1 MKYALKLVVFLLS
14 FAVLS
19 ARADSFTIADIR
31 IEGLQR
37 ISSGS
42 VFASMPIS
50 IGQTVDEGSLRNTAR
65 ALFATGNFE
74 DIQIARDGDILVMM
88 LTERPSISE
97 INIEGNKAIETEALL
112 EGLKGA
118 GLSEGQVLKR
128 ATLEGMRMELQRQYV
143 SQGRYD
149 AGIETEVVEQPRNRV
164 AVSIT
169 VDEGN
174 VAKIKHIN
182 IVGNEVYDD
191 ETLRDLMEVQTT
203 GWLSWITSDDK
214 YSREKLKGDLETVES
229 FYLNSGYARFNID
242 STQVSITPDKKSVYI
257 TVNIVEG
264 GVYTI
269 TDVELSGD
277 LVVAEEELMRF
288 VVVQQ
293 GQAFSQGAL
302 TQTEDYIAKRLS
314 NDGYSFA
321 KVSARPDIS
330 DEDQT
335 VAVKFFVDP
344 GKRTY
349 VNRITFTGN
358 ANTSDEVLRRELRQM
373 EGAPAS
379 SLNIDQGQIR
389 LQRLGFFAGAEVET
403 IPVAGTDDLID
414 VAYVVE
420 EQPSGSISASV
431 GFAQDSGLI
440 LGANLQQN
448 NFLGSGKQ
456 VGIGINSS
464 KFQDSANF
472 SYVNPYYTDD
482 GVSRGFSVFVRQT
495 DYDEA
500 NVASYSTNVYGTNM
514 NFGYPIAETQRLGF
528 TVGFSHTEIETGSSV
543 VQEIEGSPKPI
554 AGVDRYIDTLAS
566 DLSNSLTADVI
577 GQDDLDSLFAEVEP
591 GFIDENGDTFDTFT
605 VSGSWIQSTLNRGQL
620 ATRGAAQSLSLE
632 LSIPG
637 SDLEYFRVTYTG
649 QVFVPISRSFTLRFR
664 GEIGYGEGYGETTEL
679 PFFQN
684 FYAGGFGSVRGFKSN
699 TLGPRST
706 PPENYSITAIQTG
719 VDGNGNAEFE
729 NVNGITRFPENF
741 AYVSDGN
748 GGLVSNVGFNDN
760 DPFGGNLLVE
770 GSMELLFP
778 LPFIKDQR
786 SLRSA
791 FFVDVGNV
799 FDTTCGDLQQACFNF
814 DAGELRYSAGIG
826 LTWITGFGPLSFSLA
841 KPLNDG
847 DFDET
852 EVFQFSLGQFF

>member
-1 MKYALKLVVFLLS
+1 MKCALKLVVLLLS
-14 FAVLS
+14 FVVLS
-19 ARADSFTIADIR
+19 TRADSFTIADIR

-42 VFASMPIS
+42 VFAAMPIS
-50 IGQTVDEGSLRNTAR
+50 IGQTVDKGSLRNAAR

-74 DIQIARDGDILVMM
+74 DIQISRDGDILVMM

-128 ATLEGMRMELQRQYV
+128 STLEGMRLELQRQYV

-182 IVGNEVYDD
+182 IVGNQVYNE
-191 ETLRDLMEVQTT
+191 ETLRDLMEVQST

-242 STQVSITPDKKSVYI
+242 STQVSITPDKKAVYI
-257 TVNIVEG
+257 TVNIAEG
-264 GVYTI
+264 KVYTI

-293 GQAFSQGAL
+293 GQAFAQSAL
-302 TQTEDYIAKRLS
+302 TQTEDYITKRLS

-373 EGAPAS
+373 EGSPAS
-379 SLNIDQGQIR
+379 SLKIDQGQIR

-456 VGIGINSS
+456 VGVGINSS
-464 KFQDSANF
+464 RFQDSANF

-482 GVSRGFSVFVRQT
+482 GVSRGFSIFARQT

-500 NVASYSTNVYGTNM
+500 NVASYSTNVYGANM

-528 TVGFSHTEIETGSSV
+528 TVGFQHTEIETGNSV
-543 VQEIEGSPKPI
+543 VKEIEGSPKPFD
-554 AGVDRYIDTLAS
+554 GVDRYIESFS
-566 DLSNSLTADVI
+566 DGETTADVI
-577 GQDDLDSLFAEVEP
+577 GMDDLESLFAEAEP

-605 VSGSWIQSTLNRGQL
+605 VSGSWIQSSLNRGQL
-620 ATRGAAQSLSLE
+620 ATRGSSQSLSLE
-632 LSIPG
+632 MSIPG
-637 SDLEYFRVTYTG
+637 SDLEYFRVTYVG
-649 QVFVPISRSFTLRFR
+649 QIFVPISRSFTLRFR

-706 PPENYSITAIQTG
+706 PAENYRTE
-719 VDGNGNAEFE
+719 VVRELDVNGNVVAEAGSD
-729 NVNGITRFPENF
+729 GISRFPENV

-748 GGLVSNVGFNDN
+748 GGLQVLGGFNDN

-791 FFVDVGNV
+791 FFVDFGNV
-799 FDTTCGDLQQACFNF
+799 FDTTCRDAQQACFNF

>member
-1 MKYALKLVVFLLS
+1 MKCALKLVVLLLS
-14 FAVLS
+14 FTVLS
-19 ARADSFTIADIR
+19 ARADSFTISDIR

-50 IGQTVDEGSLRNTAR
+50 IGQTVDEGGLRNAAR

-74 DIQIARDGDILVMM
+74 DIQIARDGDILVMI

-118 GLSEGQVLKR
+118 GLAEGQVLKR

-164 AVSIT
+164 AVSIS

-214 YSREKLKGDLETVES
+214 YSREKLKGDLEAVES

-242 STQVSITPDKKSVYI
+242 STQVSITPDKKAVYI

-269 TDVELSGD
+269 SEVELSGD
-277 LVVAEEELMRF
+277 LVVEEDELMKF

-302 TQTEDYIAKRLS
+302 TQTEDYISKRLS

-330 DEDQT
+330 DEENT

-379 SLNIDQGQIR
+379 SLKIDQGQIR
-389 LQRLGFFAGAEVET
+389 LQRLGFFGAAEVET

-414 VAYVVE
+414 VSYVVE
-420 EQPSGSISASV
+420 EQPSGSVSASV

-456 VGIGINSS
+456 VGIGVNSS
-464 KFQDSANF
+464 RFQDSANF

-482 GVSRGFSVFVRQT
+482 GVSRGFSIFARET

-500 NVASYSTNVYGTNM
+500 NVASYSTNVYGANM

-528 TVGFSHTEIETGSSV
+528 SVGFQHTEIETGNSV
-543 VQEIEGSPKPI
+543 VQEIQGSPRPVD
-554 AGVDRYIDTLAS
+554 GVDEYIDILAS
-566 DLSNSLTADVI
+566 DPNNSLTADVI
-577 GQDDLDSLFAEVEP
+577 GQENLDSLFAEVEP

-605 VSGSWIQSTLNRGQL
+605 VSGSWNQSTLNRGQL

-632 LSIPG
+632 MSIPG
-637 SDLEYFRVTYTG
+637 SDLEYYRLTYTG
-649 QVFVPISRSFTLRFR
+649 QIFVPISRSFTLRFR
-664 GEIGYGEGYGETTEL
+664 GEIGFGEGYGETTEL

-706 PPENYSITAIQTG
+706 PPEIYSVTPIQTG
-719 VDGNGNAEFE
+719 VDSSGNPIFQQT
-729 NVNGITRFPENF
+729 NGVTRFPDDY

-748 GGLVSNVGFNDN
+748 GGLISTTGFNDR

-778 LPFIKDQR
+778 LPFVKDQR

-791 FFVDVGNV
+791 FFIDVGNV
-799 FDTTCGDLQQACFNF
+799 FDTTCGELQEACFNF
-814 DAGELRYSAGIG
+814 DAGELRYSAGVG

>member
-464 KFQDSANF
+464 RFQDSANF

>member
-1 MKYALKLVVFLLS
+1 MKCALKLVVFLLS

-42 VFASMPIS
+42 VFAAMPIG
-50 IGQTVDEGSLRNTAR
+50 IGQTVDQGSLRNAAR
-65 ALFATGNFE
+65 SLFATGNFE
-74 DIQIARDGDILVMM
+74 DIQIARDGDILVMI

-97 INIEGNKAIETEALL
+97 INIEGNKAIETQALL

-118 GLSEGQVLKR
+118 GLAEGQVLKR

-182 IVGNEVYDD
+182 IVGNQVYNDD
-191 ETLRDLMEVQTT
+191 ILRELMEVQTT

-214 YSREKLKGDLETVES
+214 YSREKLKGDLEAVES
-229 FYLNSGYARFNID
+229 FYLNSGYARFNLD

-257 TVNIVEG
+257 TVNLLEG

-277 LVVAEEELMRF
+277 LVVPEEELMRF
-288 VVVQQ
+288 VVIQE
-293 GQAFSQGAL
+293 GQAFSQSAL
-302 TQTEDYIAKRLS
+302 TQTEDYITKRLS
-314 NDGYSFA
+314 NEGYSFA
-321 KVSARPDIS
+321 KVSARPDIF
-330 DEDQT
+330 DEENT
-335 VAVKFFVDP
+335 VAVKFFIDP

-379 SLNIDQGQIR
+379 SLKIDQGQIR
-389 LQRLGFFAGAEVET
+389 LQRLGFFAAANVET
-403 IPVAGTDDLID
+403 IPVAGADDLID
-414 VAYVVE
+414 VTYTVE

-431 GFAQDSGLI
+431 GFAQEQGLI

-456 VGIGINSS
+456 VGVGINSS
-464 KFQDSANF
+464 RFQDSANF

-482 GVSRGFSVFVRQT
+482 GVSRGFSVFARQT
-495 DYDEA
+495 DFDEA
-500 NVASYSTNVYGTNM
+500 NVASFSTNVYGANM
-514 NFGYPIAETQRLGF
+514 NFGYPIGETQRLGF
-528 TVGFSHTEIETGSSV
+528 TVGYQHTEVATGTNV
-543 VQEIEGSPKPI
+543 VQEIEGTPRPFD
-554 AGVDRYIDTLAS
+554 GVNRYIETLAAIS
-566 DLSNSLTADVI
+566 GADEDVL
-577 GQDDLDSLFAEVEP
+577 GNDDLQSLFADVEP
-591 GFIDENGDTFDTFT
+591 GFIDANGDLFDTFT

-620 ATRGAAQSLSLE
+620 ATRGTAQSVSLE
-632 LSIPG
+632 LSLPG
-637 SDLEYFRVTYTG
+637 SDLEYFRLTYTG
-649 QVFVPISRSFTLRFR
+649 QIFVPISRLFTLRFR
-664 GEIGYGEGYGETTEL
+664 GEIGYGEGYGNTTEL

-684 FYAGGFGSVRGFKSN
+684 FYAGGFGSVRGFEAN

-706 PPENYSITAIQTG
+706 PPENYEVRQIQTG
-719 VDGNGNAEFE
+719 VDSNGNPVFE
-729 NVNGITRFPENF
+729 QGSEGFIRFPDNF
-741 AYVSDGN
+741 AYISDGN
-748 GGLVSNVGFNDN
+748 GGLIASTGFNRR

-770 GSMELLFP
+770 GSIELLFP

-786 SLRSA
+786 ALRSA
-791 FFVDVGNV
+791 FFIDAGNV
-799 FDTTCGDLQQACFNF
+799 FDTTCGKSQVACFNF

-826 LTWITGFGPLSFSLA
+826 VTWITGFGPLSFSLA
-841 KPLNDG
+841 KPLNEG
-847 DFDET
+847 VFDEP

>member
-1 MKYALKLVVFLLS
+1 
-14 FAVLS
+14 
-19 ARADSFTIADIR
+19 
-31 IEGLQR
+31 
-37 ISSGS
+37 
-42 VFASMPIS
+42 
-50 IGQTVDEGSLRNTAR
+50 
-65 ALFATGNFE
+65 
-74 DIQIARDGDILVMM
+74 LVMM

-293 GQAFSQGAL
+293 GQAFSPGAL

-464 KFQDSANF
+464 RFQDSANF

>member
-1 MKYALKLVVFLLS
+1 MKCALKLVVLLLS
-14 FAVLS
+14 FVVLS

-42 VFASMPIS
+42 VFAAMPIS
-50 IGQTVDEGSLRNTAR
+50 IGQTVDKGSLRNAAR

-128 ATLEGMRMELQRQYV
+128 STLEGMRLELQRQYV

-182 IVGNEVYDD
+182 IVGNQVYSDD
-191 ETLRDLMEVQTT
+191 TLRDLMEVQST

-214 YSREKLKGDLETVES
+214 YSREKLKGDLEAVES

-242 STQVSITPDKKSVYI
+242 STQVAITPDKKAVYI
-257 TVNIVEG
+257 TVNIAEG
-264 GVYTI
+264 KVYTI

-293 GQAFSQGAL
+293 GQAFAQNAL
-302 TQTEDYIAKRLS
+302 TQTEDYITKRLS

-373 EGAPAS
+373 EGSPAS
-379 SLNIDQGQIR
+379 SLKIDQGQIR

-456 VGIGINSS
+456 VGVGINSS
-464 KFQDSANF
+464 RFQDSANF

-482 GVSRGFSVFVRQT
+482 GVSRGFSIFARQT

-500 NVASYSTNVYGTNM
+500 NVASYSTNVYGANM

-528 TVGFSHTEIETGSSV
+528 TVGFQHTEIETGNSV
-543 VQEIEGSPKPI
+543 VKEIEGSPKPFD
-554 AGVDRYIDTLAS
+554 GVDRYIESFS
-566 DLSNSLTADVI
+566 DGETTADVI
-577 GQDDLDSLFAEVEP
+577 GMDDLESLFAEAEP

-605 VSGSWIQSTLNRGQL
+605 VSGSWIQSSLNRGQL
-620 ATRGAAQSLSLE
+620 ATRGSSQSLSLE
-632 LSIPG
+632 MSIPG
-637 SDLEYFRVTYTG
+637 SDLEYFRVTYVG
-649 QVFVPISRSFTLRFR
+649 QIFVPISRSFTLRFR

-706 PPENYSITAIQTG
+706 PAENYRTE
-719 VDGNGNAEFE
+719 VVRELDVNGNVVAEAGSD
-729 NVNGITRFPENF
+729 GISRFPENV

-748 GGLVSNVGFNDN
+748 GGLQVFGGFNDN

-791 FFVDVGNV
+791 FFVDFGNV
-799 FDTTCGDLQQACFNF
+799 FDTTCRDSQQACFNF

>member
-1 MKYALKLVVFLLS
+1 MKCALKLVVLLLS

-42 VFASMPIS
+42 VFAAMPIS
-50 IGQTVDEGSLRNTAR
+50 IGQTVDQGALRNAAR
-65 ALFATGNFE
+65 SLFATGNFE
-74 DIQIARDGDILVMM
+74 DIQIARDGDILVMI

-182 IVGNEVYDD
+182 IVGNQVYDD
-191 ETLRDLMEVQTT
+191 ETLRDLMEVQST

-214 YSREKLKGDLETVES
+214 YSREKLKGDLEAVES

-242 STQVSITPDKKSVYI
+242 STQVSITPDKKAVYI
-257 TVNIVEG
+257 TVNVLEG
-264 GVYTI
+264 EVYTI

-277 LVVAEEELMRF
+277 LVVAEEELMKF

-302 TQTEDYIAKRLS
+302 TQTEDYITKRLS

-330 DEDQT
+330 DEEKT
-335 VAVKFFVDP
+335 VAVKFFIDP

-373 EGAPAS
+373 EGSPAS
-379 SLNIDQGQIR
+379 SLKIDQGQLR

-456 VGIGINSS
+456 VGIGVNSS

-482 GVSRGFSVFVRQT
+482 GVSRGFSIFARQT

-528 TVGFSHTEIETGSSV
+528 TVGFQHTEIETGSSV
-543 VQEIEGSPKPI
+543 VQEIEGSPKPFD
-554 AGVDRYIDTLAS
+554 GVDRYIENRS
-566 DLSNSLTADVI
+566 DGNADVI
-577 GQDDLDSLFAEVEP
+577 GTDDLESLFAQVEP

-605 VSGSWIQSTLNRGQL
+605 VSGSWIQSSLNRGQL
-620 ATRGAAQSLSLE
+620 ATRGSSQSLSLE
-632 LSIPG
+632 MSIPG
-637 SDLEYFRVTYTG
+637 SDLEYYRLTYTG
-649 QVFVPISRSFTLRFR
+649 QIFVPVSRSFTLRFR
-664 GEIGYGEGYGETTEL
+664 GEIGFGEGYGETTEL

-706 PPENYSITAIQTG
+706 PAQIYNTD
-719 VDGNGNAEFE
+719 VVRVLDDDGNVVAEAGSD
-729 NVNGITRFPENF
+729 GISRFPENV
-741 AYVSDGN
+741 AYFSDGN
-748 GGLVSNVGFNDN
+748 GGLIASTGFNDR

-799 FDTTCGDLQQACFNF
+799 FDTTCGDLQEACFNF